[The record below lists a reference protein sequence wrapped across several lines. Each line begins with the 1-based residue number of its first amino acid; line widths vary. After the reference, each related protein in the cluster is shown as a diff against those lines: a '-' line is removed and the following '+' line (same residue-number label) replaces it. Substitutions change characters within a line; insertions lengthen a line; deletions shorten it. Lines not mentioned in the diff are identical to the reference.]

1 MKLEECKQKKKHLTK
16 LQVKFSIIFCFY
28 VKERAFSPLATEFRG
43 EFKEMFFWNI
53 QHLNNQGV
61 ARVPQ
66 V

>member
-43 EFKEMFFWNI
+43 EFKEMFF
-53 QHLNNQGV
+53 
-61 ARVPQ
+61 
-66 V
+66 